1 MKVITVT
8 EARVVALF
16 KSISVAPIAS
26 PRPCKSSHAKVDFTL
41 GLGVYG
47 FFLTISYKCTY
58 LGSNDAEKNCKHTEE
73 KGTGTQSQA
82 SHEVDNQKEKY
93 W

>member
-26 PRPCKSSHAKVDFTL
+26 PRPCI
-41 GLGVYG
+41 
-47 FFLTISYKCTY
+47 TISHCQHCKLAILVNVLKTEPAKP
-58 LGSNDAEKNCKHTEE
+58 LGHGSTALNCLNHDETTIGQQKKKKTEP
-73 KGTGTQSQA
+73 
-82 SHEVDNQKEKY
+82 
-93 W
+93 